1 MRDGRTSPLQ
11 TATAAAAFVRRDHD
25 ATLSSPNP
33 ARGALFCTISLKLN
47 HREKT
52 QTHPALFHH
61 ISIKINCVVGIAEA
75 TAHKQ

>member
-33 ARGALFCTISLKLN
+33 ARGALFCTISPKLN
-47 HREKT
+47 HREKDT
-52 QTHPALFHH
+52 NTSSF
-61 ISIKINCVVGIAEA
+61 ISS
-75 TAHKQ
+75 HLHQD